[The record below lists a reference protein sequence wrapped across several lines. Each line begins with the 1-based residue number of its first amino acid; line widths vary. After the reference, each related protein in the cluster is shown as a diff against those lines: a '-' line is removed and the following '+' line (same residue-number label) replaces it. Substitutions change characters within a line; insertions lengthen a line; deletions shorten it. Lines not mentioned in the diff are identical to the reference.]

1 MAIRA
6 WGRIISLVVRDKDEE
21 DTEEDTLSIE
31 TLLKKS
37 CSISTDTSHSDESH
51 GSHSDE
57 SHNGKCDIK
66 HNLKGA
72 TRNKEW
78 FKAVAI
84 KLGACIQL
92 LDQVRSH
99 SHYKVKRELV
109 ESINLILKNCRM

>member
-1 MAIRA
+1 LNILQIAIRA
-6 WGRIISLVVRDKDEE
+6 WGRIISLVVHDKDEE
-21 DTEEDTLSIE
+21 DTEEETLSIE
-31 TLLKKS
+31 TLMKKS
-37 CSISTDTSHSDESH
+37 CSISTDTSHSTY
-51 GSHSDE
+51 
-57 SHNGKCDIK
+57 NGKYDIK
-66 HNLKGA
+66 HNLKGT

-109 ESINLILKNCRM
+109 ESISLILENCRK